1 MIQPVGVPAFDA
13 LALAA
18 ERVLQG
24 SKPFATQAAATTA
37 TKIYLQS
44 VISAAAANNVAVPNL
59 VSALS
64 AINATGNP

>member
-24 SKPFATQAAATTA
+24 SKPFATQAAATLA
-37 TKIYLQS
+37 TTTYLQS

-59 VSALS
+59 VSALA
-64 AINATGNP
+64 AIRATGNP